1 MCRKRENVRKKTRQD
16 ESRQDRTG
24 QDRKK
29 RGKYRENYMTDK
41 IL

>member
-24 QDRKK
+24 QDRTGKK
-29 RGKYRENYMTDK
+29 GESTEK
-41 IL
+41 IT